1 MVLNV
6 EKTDENENED
16 EKAIDLDLRT
26 ISVLPWKLTPECV
39 EWKDKTSETKS
50 CVSTNNSTHLL
61 IRQRMSNRQHGSC
74 LRKKQGY

>member
-1 MVLNV
+1 MALNV

-26 ISVLPWKLTPECV
+26 ISVPPWKLTPEYM
-39 EWKDKTSETKS
+39 EWKDKQKGKMS

-61 IRQRMSNRQHGSC
+61 IRQRISNRQHGSC
-74 LRKKQGY
+74 LRKKQG